1 MKAPRR
7 GGRRAFAR
15 AGLTALVAEL
25 AFALVLAS
33 TGASFDPG
41 QVASTAGDSAAFNVS
56 IASEFR
62 LKLESLTACAWKDC
76 NVTQSD
82 AVKVTIDGPDRL
94 TGTFAEQYRV
104 LVEGV
109 DGFSENY
116 TTIAVV
122 LNGSTS
128 DVTIQPDASAERT
141 GSMAYTKNLN
151 GSRTMNL
158 TLLPANRTSNVT
170 MYVFGYVGEGNRSA
184 HGAREFFQVAKKDIE
199 MRAQR
204 VLPVNVSVAND
215 ANVSVRDVTVAFFAK
230 GPADASFAPIGNAS
244 LTSIDA
250 KGKAEAGVTWDV
262 TWEDPAVYTVKVVI
276 DPLHL
281 HGDAF
286 EDNNVHFFEV
296 NLGPAAPASGLGSA
310 MQVFFWGTLAV
321 IVGVAVGLWW
331 YNRFYE

>member
-1 MKAPRR
+1 MSLTRR
-7 GGRRAFAR
+7 PGGRWLAR
-15 AGLTALVAEL
+15 GALLAVLLEVAMAALL
-25 AFALVLAS
+25 APSAS
-33 TGASFDPG
+33 SFDPG
-41 QVASTAGDSAAFNVS
+41 QVASTAGDSTAFNVS

-82 AVKVTIDGPDRL
+82 EVKLAITGPERL
-94 TGTFAEQYRV
+94 TGNFAEQYQIR
-104 LVEGV
+104 V
-109 DGFSENY
+109 DGVAGFAQNY

-128 DVTIQPDASAERT
+128 DVVIQPDASAERT

-170 MYVFGYVGEGNRSA
+170 MYVFGYVGEGNRSTHA
-184 HGAREFFQVAKKDIE
+184 GREFYQVAKKDIQ

-204 VLPVNVSVAND
+204 VVPVNVTVSND

-230 GPADASFAPIGNAS
+230 GPGDSDFQPIGNAS
-244 LTSIDA
+244 LATIDA
-250 KGKAEAGVTWDV
+250 KGKGDAGVVWDV
-262 TWEDPAVYTVKVVI
+262 TWQAPTVYTVKVVV

-286 EDNNVHFFEV
+286 EDNNVGFFQV
-296 NLGPAAPASGLGSA
+296 NLGPAAATTGQGNA
-310 MQVFFWGTLAV
+310 MQAFLWGTLAV
-321 IVGVAVGLWW
+321 FGAVVVGLWW
-331 YNRFYE
+331 YNRFNE